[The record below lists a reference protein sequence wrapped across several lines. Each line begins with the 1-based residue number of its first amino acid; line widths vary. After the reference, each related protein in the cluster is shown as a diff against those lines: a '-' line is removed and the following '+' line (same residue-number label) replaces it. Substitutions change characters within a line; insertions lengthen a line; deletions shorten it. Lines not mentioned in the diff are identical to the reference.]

1 MSQEFDD
8 YFLRIAR
15 EVASNSKCYSRK
27 IGAVLVKDKAIIASG
42 YNGPPRGM
50 HPCRYTNDFGDLYID
65 GCPRKEQS
73 FASGEGL
80 HLCPAAH
87 AERNALIQ
95 AARTGV
101 STKGTTLY
109 CYCEQVC
116 KDCAS
121 EIVNAGVERLFILM
135 VGFLMM
141 TLLGRF
147 LKSVILRFLLFLD
160 IRIFLNDLRGRKN
173 DFKRSYCAASYRN
186 LF

>member
-50 HPCRYTNDFGDLYID
+50 HPCRYTNAFGDLWID
-65 GCPRKEQS
+65 GCPRKEQG

-116 KDCAS
+116 KDCAA
-121 EIVNAGVERLFILM
+121 EIVNAGVERLVYLDGGVPYDDLAGKILAECNII
-135 VGFLMM
+135 VD
-141 TLLGRF
+141 
-147 LKSVILRFLLFLD
+147 VIPGYAHLP
-160 IRIFLNDLRGRKN
+160 
-173 DFKRSYCAASYRN
+173 KRPKREEK
-186 LF
+186 

>member
-1 MSQEFDD
+1 MRLMTLKRTSNWDD
-8 YFLRIAR
+8 YFLRIAKVVS
-15 EVASNSKCYSRK
+15 ENSKCHSRK
-27 IGAVLVKDKAIIASG
+27 IGAVLVKDKAIISTG

-50 HPCRYTNDFGDLYID
+50 TECGVLNDYGDIWRPA
-65 GCPRKEQS
+65 CPRKEQG

-116 KDCAS
+116 KDCAA
-121 EIVNAGVERLFILM
+121 EIVNAGVERLVYLDGGVPYDDLAGKILAECNII
-135 VGFLMM
+135 VD
-141 TLLGRF
+141 
-147 LKSVILRFLLFLD
+147 VIPGYAHLP
-160 IRIFLNDLRGRKN
+160 
-173 DFKRSYCAASYRN
+173 KRPKRAEK
-186 LF
+186 

>member
-1 MSQEFDD
+1 MFQEFDD

-50 HPCRYTNDFGDLYID
+50 HPCRYTNAFGDLWVA
-65 GCPRKEQS
+65 GCPRKEQG

-121 EIVNAGVERLFILM
+121 EIVNAGVERLVYLDGGVPYDDLAGKILKECDIK
-135 VGFLMM
+135 VDVV
-141 TLLGRF
+141 LGHSH
-147 LKSVILRFLLFLD
+147 LP
-160 IRIFLNDLRGRKN
+160 
-173 DFKRSYCAASYRN
+173 KRSKRES
-186 LF
+186 LLKEGKGGPT